1 MLIPR
6 VLAQDAEE
14 AVEAARGLIPAC
26 DPETGCGWEQFVQLL
41 KNGVDLI
48 FKIVPF
54 VALYW
59 IVYGGFEI
67 LTAGGDK
74 GKFDKGK
81 GKIQNA
87 IIGLVLVY
95 GSVLI
100 YNTIK
105 GVFSG

>member
-14 AVEAARGLIPAC
+14 AVEAAKGLIPAC
-26 DPETGCGWEQFVQLL
+26 GPDGCGWKDFVTLL
-41 KNGVDLI
+41 NNGVDLI

-81 GKIQNA
+81 GKIQYA
-87 IIGLVLVY
+87 IIGLALVY

-105 GVFSG
+105 GIFSS